1 MPKSFQVF
9 RNESVESNPTHAE
22 GFGKWTFVGI
32 AKCPAV
38 AGPVDARSIK
48 ELGKNYDTVHE
59 FHAAC
64 KEAGLVAKE
73 TEAVYNDKGEEVRTN
88 GEESAPPAAGKK
100 AGKKG
105 KS

>member
-1 MPKSFQVF
+1 MKSFQVF
-9 RNESVESNPTHAE
+9 RNDSPEANPNHNE
-22 GFGKWTFVGI
+22 GFGKWTFAGI

-48 ELGKNYDTVHE
+48 GLGKNYDTVHE

-64 KEAGLVAKE
+64 NAAGLVAKE
-73 TEAVYNDKGEEVRTN
+73 TDAEYNDDGEEIRD
-88 GEESAPPAAGKK
+88 GEETKPATGGKK
-100 AGKKG
+100 GGGKKG